1 MISVVIPA
9 HNEGAVIERC
19 LERLL
24 AAEVGEPMRVVVACN
39 GCTDGTAE
47 RARAVA
53 ERATGP
59 TTIAVVETEVG
70 SKIEGLNLGDAASE
84 GFPRLYI
91 DADVV
96 IDGPAIRATVEA
108 LRGSGVLAA
117 APKMAVDTSR
127 SSWPV
132 RAWYAVWRQSPYHRT
147 AMLGAGVY
155 AVSEAGRARWDKFPK
170 IIADDEFVRANFAE
184 DERVNPPGVTFGI
197 TAPRTLWGL
206 IKIKSRSRLGLYEL
220 REKFPELASTS
231 EKKTGSLW
239 RSVVGRP
246 GLWPGAV
253 VYLLVGAV
261 VRRRAAK
268 QLRRLADYAWERDE
282 TSRAAV
288 AR

>member
-1 MISVVIPA
+1 
-9 HNEGAVIERC
+9 
-19 LERLL
+19 
-24 AAEVGEPMRVVVACN
+24 
-39 GCTDGTAE
+39 
-47 RARAVA
+47 

-84 GFPRLYI
+84 GFPRLYV

-117 APKMAVDTSR
+117 APKMAVDTSG